1 MKVLLINPV
10 SGVESRQGR
19 KEPLGICYISAYL
32 RKHGHS
38 TRVVDQIDE
47 TNDEIVEIGHTFK
60 PDIIGFSSMTYNY
73 PNALNLAK
81 RFKNECGNVTIIF
94 GGTHA
99 SGMPEIVKEPAID
112 VVVIGEGELTTL
124 ELVNTL
130 EITPTLVNLEHIKGI
145 SFLKD
150 NNEVYIT
157 PPRERITDL
166 DKLPFP
172 DKSDL
177 PMDKYRG
184 LELKYLLNRRV
195 STIHIARGC
204 SGHCTFCTTPML
216 YKDGWIARSAY
227 SIVDEIQHLI
237 RDYKVQTIFFAD
249 EDFMKDRNRVFEICD
264 EIIKRKVVVSW
275 FCFSKITDIEPTILI
290 RMKQAGCINIMLG
303 IESMHDESLKKIA
316 KRTTVEETKA
326 AIRVAHKTGLII
338 GGTYMIGYPWETYE
352 TLMSGL
358 KELEKLKLDHI
369 YLNYITPFPGTPF
382 YKDCER
388 KKLIG
393 DYKFDYYDCYSPI
406 VGAKLPEYLN
416 GLDSRVFR
424 KKMQKKL
431 NYNIV
436 YLIKVLR
443 NIARKYMWYIIYK
456 FR

>member
-1 MKVLLINPV
+1 MKVLLIYPA

-32 RKHGHS
+32 RKHGHT

-47 TNDEIVEIGHTFK
+47 TNDKIVEIGHTFR

-73 PNALNLAK
+73 TKALTLAK
-81 RFKNECGNVTIIF
+81 RFKKECGNITIFF

-130 EITPTLVNLEHIKGI
+130 EITPTSVNLEHINGI
-145 SFLKD
+145 AFLKD
-150 NNEVYIT
+150 NKEVYIT
-157 PPRERITDL
+157 PTRERITDL

-184 LELKYLLNRRV
+184 LELKYLLNRRI
-195 STIHIARGC
+195 STVHTARGC
-204 SGHCTFCTTPML
+204 SGHCTFCTTPLL
-216 YKDGWIARSAY
+216 YKDGWIARSAD

-264 EIIKRKVVVSW
+264 ELIKRKVVVFW

-303 IESMHDESLKKIA
+303 IEAMHDESLKKIA
-316 KRTTVEETKA
+316 KRTTVEETKV
-326 AIRVAHKTGLII
+326 AIQVAHKTGLII

-369 YLNYITPFPGTPF
+369 YLNYITPFPGTSF

-416 GLDSRVFR
+416 DLDSRVFR

-443 NIARKYMWYIIYK
+443 NIARKYMRYIIYK